1 MPADLCSTNE
11 QNSLTVISNL
21 SGSLSN
27 PVISFRF
34 ELPQG
39 HPCRSNP
46 ITISGFQRIY
56 SNPNEL
62 NNQVFSLLVF
72 NQFLSNNASAA
83 NAIGGIGTSV
93 AGTLTEFL
101 AQQVQSGLGLI
112 LKNIP
117 GINKLNL
124 DPYVTFTPG
133 LISGTD
139 AESQNFGGTS
149 RFGVTKRLLNGRLV
163 LKAGGSLLVN
173 TGQNTPI
180 QNNNQLTPDFTLE
193 WLLTPD
199 GKLRLIGFY
208 RSVYDVQ
215 WRAANRTGIS
225 FSYVRDFEF

>member
-1 MPADLCSTNE
+1 M
-11 QNSLTVISNL
+11 
-21 SGSLSN
+21 
-27 PVISFRF
+27 
-34 ELPQG
+34 
-39 HPCRSNP
+39 
-46 ITISGFQRIY
+46 SGFQRMY

-72 NQFLSNNASAA
+72 NQFLSNDANAA
-83 NAIGGIGTSV
+83 NSIGGFGTSV

-101 AQQVQSGLGLI
+101 AKQVQSGLGLV

-133 LISGTD
+133 LISGAQ
-139 AESQNFGGTS
+139 AEAQSFGGTGK
-149 RFGVTKRLLNGRLV
+149 FGLTKSLLNGRLI

-173 TGQNTPI
+173 TGQNVPI
-180 QNNNQLTPDFTLE
+180 QNNNQVTPDFTLE

-215 WRAANRTGIS
+215 WRAANRTGLS
-225 FSYVRDFEF
+225 FSYVREFGK